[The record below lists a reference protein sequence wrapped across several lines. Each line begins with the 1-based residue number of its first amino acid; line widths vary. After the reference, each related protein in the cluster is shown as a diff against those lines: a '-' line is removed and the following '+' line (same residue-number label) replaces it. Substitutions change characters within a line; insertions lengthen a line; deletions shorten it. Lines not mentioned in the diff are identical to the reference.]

1 MIVGSWKKT
10 HMSNIE
16 KLTCHGDEIKICGSQ
31 IYRDCSGEIFAVVE
45 GAIFEDKHKSKFNSA
60 LPHILEDLDLEELPC
75 EIVKLDGE
83 YSFAA
88 VVEGKLILARDIIGT
103 RPLYI
108 GEGIFSTQRIG
119 TPLKPGEIF
128 INGKISACERL
139 PENIP
144 VESPAE
150 QLKEALID
158 AVRKR
163 AEYCGKFGIL
173 YSGGIDSAIITRI
186 ALELGYKPELYIAGT
201 PNSLDK
207 SRAKEAEELF
217 GLKVHYREVTAGEVA
232 EAAEIV
238 SRITGKSD
246 FLNLSIALP
255 QYFAISEASARGVE
269 FLFTGQ
275 GGDELFGGYHRYL
288 SFSPERLQ
296 QELIKDLLNL
306 AESNLERDYAVAQ
319 HLGVEVFFP
328 YLDRQ
333 VVNIALSLPP
343 EKKVHKGVRK
353 IVLREVAELLDLP
366 TEIVT
371 REKKAMQYSS
381 GIAKLLKKLR

>member
-10 HMSNIE
+10 HMGNIE
-16 KLTCHGDEIKICGSQ
+16 KLKCHGDEIKICGPQ
-31 IYRDCSGEIFAVVE
+31 IYRDCSGEIEAVVE
-45 GAIFEDKHKSKFNSA
+45 GVIFEQKHGSKFNSA
-60 LPHILEDLDLEELPC
+60 LPHLLEEVNPEEVPC

-88 VVEGKLILARDIIGT
+88 VVRGRLILARDFIGT
-103 RPLYI
+103 RPLYLR
-108 GEGIFSTQRIG
+108 EGFFSTKRLEA
-119 TPLKPGEIF
+119 TLKPGEIF
-128 INGKISACERL
+128 INGRIFACRRL
-139 PENIP
+139 PDNITIEN
-144 VESPAE
+144 PAE
-150 QLKEALID
+150 QLREALID

-173 YSGGIDSAIITRI
+173 YSGGIDSAIITKI
-186 ALELGYKPELYIAGT
+186 AVDLGYKPELYVAGT
-201 PNSLDK
+201 PEALDK
-207 SRAKEAEELF
+207 TRAIEARELF
-217 GLKVHYREVTAGEVA
+217 GLKVHYREVTAREVA
-232 EAAEIV
+232 EAVEV
-238 SRITGKSD
+238 VGRITGKSD

-255 QYFAISEASARGVE
+255 QYFAISEASARGVR

-296 QELIKDLLNL
+296 EELIKDLLNL

-319 HLGVEVFFP
+319 HAGVEVFFP
-328 YLDRQ
+328 CLDRK

-343 EKKVHKGVRK
+343 EKKVYRGVRK
-353 IVLREVAELLDLP
+353 VVLREVAELLELP
-366 TEIVT
+366 AKIVM

-381 GIAKLLKKLR
+381 GIAKLLRKLR